1 MKVGDVGHRTE
12 HDEKATAHIR
22 HVVSSST
29 DPPSFI
35 CFMPRTIQLAYAGK
49 SDLFICLHL
58 LVILILKR
66 RRLNLLK
73 KLILIPHSVY
83 EQALNLECTI

>member
-1 MKVGDVGHRTE
+1 MGHRTE
-12 HDEKATAHIR
+12 HDEMATAYIR

-35 CFMPRTIQLAYAGK
+35 CFMPRTVQLAYAGK

-73 KLILIPHSVY
+73 NLFRYLIAFRNRP
-83 EQALNLECTI
+83 